1 MSTAV
6 EQPWPGERLGLPES
20 GSGSVAGW
28 GRRLAALVIDWLLS
42 MLAAAAY
49 FGTAVW
55 TGQGAAAWAPLAVFA
70 AERWLL
76 TGLLGMSAGHR
87 ICGIAVVRLDG
98 RAVGLWYSLIRT
110 LLICLVIPPVV
121 YNRDQ
126 RGLHDLAVGTVVVRR

>member
-1 MSTAV
+1 MVV
-6 EQPWPGERLGLPES
+6 EQRWPGERLGLPES

-28 GRRLAALVIDWLLS
+28 GRRLAALVLDWLLS

-49 FGTAVW
+49 FGSAVW
-55 TGQGAAAWAPLAVFA
+55 TGVGAAAWAPLAVFA

-76 TGLLGMSAGHR
+76 TGLLGMSAGQR
-87 ICGIAVVRLDG
+87 ICGIAVIRLDG
-98 RAVGLWYSLIRT
+98 RPVGLWHALIRT

-126 RGLHDLAVGTVVVRR
+126 RGLHDLAVNTVVVRR

>member
-1 MSTAV
+1 M
-6 EQPWPGERLGLPES
+6 EQRWPGERLGLPQD
-20 GSGSVAGW
+20 GPGSVAGW
-28 GRRLAALVIDWLLS
+28 GRRLVALVLDWLLS

-70 AERWLL
+70 AERWVL
-76 TGLLGMSAGHR
+76 TGLLGMSAGQR
-87 ICGIAVVRLDG
+87 ICGIAVVWLDG
-98 RAVGLWYSLIRT
+98 RPVGLWASLIRT

-126 RGLHDLAVGTVVVRR
+126 RGLHDLAVGSIVVRR